1 MQAER
6 HPAFP
11 EEQTTLEKT
20 KTLFEQDLRAA
31 RSRAQALKEQVA
43 ELERISRGRYDSDLY
58 NKKLLLSGVR
68 ARLTALPRAL
78 KKSYFARLDYREN
91 GAERP
96 ETVYIGKLGL
106 RHGKREAVVD
116 WRAPIASIYYSGQL
130 GPVSFQITPTVG
142 ELQTVDGELLLKR
155 QFIIE
160 EGRLEHIFDRETA
173 TQDDL
178 LQAVLEAG
186 ADQRL
191 KEVIATIQEEQN
203 AIIRAPKD
211 QVLVVQGVAGS
222 GKTTVALHR
231 LAYLIYTY
239 QATLAPAKILI
250 VGPSQLFLNY
260 ISEVLPEL
268 GVEEVRQS
276 TFAQLARE
284 LLGIDID
291 IADSNSLLRLILASG
306 PPVARRLELARLK
319 GSMTMREIIDRYV
332 DELEQQ
338 IPPPV
343 DLTLETGDPA
353 LGTIPIVPRDELK
366 AFLVNDSAYL
376 PLMARQK
383 PLRKFCKKRLQKKAA
398 EIVEKL
404 QTVCDKRIEMI
415 KRSMPDTEERRWLIR
430 KFYDERD
437 QAVSR
442 VEMAVET
449 ALEGY
454 FRAWPGWDL
463 LSLYHELFRDGERL
477 SRLSGGVIF
486 IEQAA
491 EFARITAESA
501 IKPWNNPN
509 RPESPDRPKNP
520 GGPDGAGRP
529 IVAYE
534 DLPPLIYLQQRVFG
548 LKKPFTA
555 QHIVVDEAQD
565 LNVFQFFVL
574 KTLAAYASFTIVGD
588 LAQGIHSYRSIR
600 EWDEVTQKVFPD
612 APRSLL
618 NLTKSYRSATEIM
631 ELGNAISSQF
641 PARGIAPAQPVLR
654 HCPRPRLIRRDSPE
668 ELWGLIPKLVEELE
682 TEDCRSVAVIGK
694 TMAECEALY
703 MQLERFITRPIQL
716 ITEKVT
722 DRKESLV
729 IIPGYLAKGL
739 EFDAV
744 IIANAAAGVY
754 GSQEWDVKLLYVACT
769 RAMHRLIILCAG
781 TETPI
786 LARID
791 DSILARSTF

>member
-1 MQAER
+1 MQAEQ

-11 EEQTTLEKT
+11 EEQATLEKT
-20 KTLFEQDLRAA
+20 KTLFKQDLRAA
-31 RSRAQALKEQVA
+31 KTRTQTLKEQVA
-43 ELERISRGRYDSDLY
+43 ELERTSRGRYNSDLY

-78 KKSYFARLDYREN
+78 KKPYFARLDFQEN
-91 GAERP
+91 SAGRP

-116 WRAPIASIYYSGQL
+116 WRSPIASIYYSGQL

-160 EGRLEHIFDRETA
+160 EGRLEQIFDRETA

-178 LQAVLEAG
+178 LQAILEAG

-284 LLGIDID
+284 LLGLDID
-291 IADSNSLLRLILASG
+291 IADSNDLLRLILASE
-306 PPVARRLELARLK
+306 PPVARRLQLARLK

-338 IPPPV
+338 ILPPV

-383 PLRKFCKKRLQKKAA
+383 PLRKFCKKRLQKKAGG
-398 EIVEKL
+398 IIEKL
-404 QTVCDKRIEMI
+404 QTLCDKRIETI

-437 QAVSR
+437 QSVSR
-442 VEMAVET
+442 VEMGVET
-449 ALEGY
+449 ALERY
-454 FRAWPGWDL
+454 FQAWPGWDL
-463 LSLYHELFRDGERL
+463 LSLHHELFRDGARL
-477 SRLSGGVIF
+477 SRLSGGAISIAQGV
-486 IEQAA
+486 
-491 EFARITAESA
+491 EFAKITGERA
-501 IKPWNNPN
+501 INT
-509 RPESPDRPKNP
+509 
-520 GGPDGAGRP
+520 GRP
-529 IVAYE
+529 AVVYE

-565 LNVFQFFVL
+565 LSVFQFFVL

-600 EWDEVTQKVFPD
+600 EWDEVTQKVFPG

-631 ELGNAISSQF
+631 ELGNAISSQL
-641 PARGIAPAQPVLR
+641 PASGIAPAQPVLR
-654 HCPRPRLIRRDSPE
+654 HCPRPRLIRGDSAE
-668 ELWGLIPKLVEELE
+668 ELWGTIPKLIEELE
-682 TEDCRSVAVIGK
+682 KEDCRSIAVIGK
-694 TMAECEALY
+694 TMDECEALY
-703 MQLERFITRPIQL
+703 TLLRPSDPITRPIQL

-781 TETPI
+781 AETPI

-791 DSILARSTF
+791 GSILARSTF